1 MSGMDRLTDEALE
14 QARRALDYYEDC
26 ANQLS
31 KGGSGSEG
39 AYDSLEYD
47 GGKLARDV
55 MAQIDAAARE
65 LLAHRRA
72 SQAAPAPSDYAI
84 SKEWAERMLPLDE
97 GVTPSAGAPAP
108 SDALREALEE
118 CDCCVDGLQADGETP
133 CPYCTKPTIPVADAA
148 EALLEAYKS
157 GAWVIGRGRTLEQV
171 AMIIAA
177 LRAALST
184 PTEERQ

>member
-1 MSGMDRLTDEALE
+1 MSGMDRLTD
-14 QARRALDYYEDC
+14 Q
-26 ANQLS
+26 NVQLYADHC
-31 KGGSGSEG
+31 GG
-39 AYDSLEYD
+39 DMQ
-47 GGKLARDV
+47 R
-55 MAQIDAAARE
+55 MARE

-72 SQAAPAPSDYAI
+72 SKTVAAEEWEECTCGPCPLHPA
-84 SKEWAERMLPLDE
+84 
-97 GVTPSAGAPAP
+97 APAP

-118 CDCCVDGLQADGETP
+118 CDCCVDGLQADGETL